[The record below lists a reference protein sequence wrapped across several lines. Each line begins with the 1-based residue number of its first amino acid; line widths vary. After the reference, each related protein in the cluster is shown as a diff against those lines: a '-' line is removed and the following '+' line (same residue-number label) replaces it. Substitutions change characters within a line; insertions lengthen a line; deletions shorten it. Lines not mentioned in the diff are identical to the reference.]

1 MKVVLL
7 KLTAATTVRELRL
20 VFNAFLV
27 RVNIFQL
34 SETTC
39 DLQEERSTANMT
51 NERLDAEVSER
62 LKLEKELEYQ
72 DKKVKE
78 LQETTDKLELEL
90 ICAKSDING

>member
-1 MKVVLL
+1 MVVHL
-7 KLTAATTVRELRL
+7 KLTAYRVKQLEL
-20 VFNAFLV
+20 F
-27 RVNIFQL
+27 VNYLSLLDFQL
-34 SETTC
+34 SEISC
-39 DLQEERSTANMT
+39 DLQEERSSTNVT

>member
-1 MKVVLL
+1 MDS
-7 KLTAATTVRELRL
+7 RL
-20 VFNAFLV
+20 ITLGAV
-27 RVNIFQL
+27 IFQL

-39 DLQEERSTANMT
+39 DLQEERSTANLT

>member
-1 MKVVLL
+1 MCWNV
-7 KLTAATTVRELRL
+7 
-20 VFNAFLV
+20 
-27 RVNIFQL
+27 FQL
-34 SETTC
+34 SEATC
-39 DLQEERSTANMT
+39 ELQEERSTSNLT

>member
-1 MKVVLL
+1 
-7 KLTAATTVRELRL
+7 
-20 VFNAFLV
+20 
-27 RVNIFQL
+27 
-34 SETTC
+34 
-39 DLQEERSTANMT
+39 MT
-51 NERLDAEVSER
+51 NERLDAEVADR

>member
-1 MKVVLL
+1 MKQLELFVNYLSLL
-7 KLTAATTVRELRL
+7 D
-20 VFNAFLV
+20 
-27 RVNIFQL
+27 FQL
-34 SETTC
+34 SEISC
-39 DLQEERSTANMT
+39 DLQEERSSTNVT

>member
-1 MKVVLL
+1 MKFF
-7 KLTAATTVRELRL
+7 
-20 VFNAFLV
+20 FNC
-27 RVNIFQL
+27 IHTFQL
-34 SETTC
+34 SEVTC
-39 DLQEERSTANMT
+39 DLQEERSSTSIT

-78 LQETTDKLELEL
+78 LQDTTDKLELEL

>member
-1 MKVVLL
+1 MKMVVHL
-7 KLTAATTVRELRL
+7 KLTAYRVKQLEL
-20 VFNAFLV
+20 F
-27 RVNIFQL
+27 VNYLSLLDFQL
-34 SETTC
+34 SEISC
-39 DLQEERSTANMT
+39 DLQEERSSTNVT

>member
-1 MKVVLL
+1 MR
-7 KLTAATTVRELRL
+7 AL
-20 VFNAFLV
+20 VNEFLP
-27 RVNIFQL
+27 FHQL

-51 NERLDAEVSER
+51 NERLDVEVAER

-90 ICAKSDING
+90 ICAKSDMNG